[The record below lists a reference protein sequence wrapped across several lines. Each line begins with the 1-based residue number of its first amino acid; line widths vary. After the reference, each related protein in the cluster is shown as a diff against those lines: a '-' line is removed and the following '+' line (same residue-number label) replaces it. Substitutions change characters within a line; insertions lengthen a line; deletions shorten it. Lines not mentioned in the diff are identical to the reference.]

1 MRLRVRRKESEAK
14 EEVQR
19 TFEACDFS
27 QGGIIACGKAGPDVP
42 LENIRAMY
50 EAFREYRIPQARLSR
65 RHPRRNCG
73 ILVGSL

>member
-1 MRLRVRRKESEAK
+1 VK

-19 TFEACDFS
+19 TFEPCAFS
-27 QGGIIACGKAGPDVP
+27 QGGIIACGEIGPDVP

-50 EAFREYRIPQARLSR
+50 GGFREYRIPQARLSR

-73 ILVGSL
+73 ILISPL